1 MMLYISTFVGHFLLV
16 IAALIPI
23 LNPLGQ
29 APIFMSMTSRYS
41 AEERAILARKVG
53 IYGFSLLL
61 VSMFIGIYVLEFFGV
76 SLAIVRV
83 GGGLLVATAGWQL
96 MSSDDTSHTV
106 LAASDER
113 LSEEQLRQ
121 RAFFPLTFPISVGP
135 GSITVAITLGAGFKT
150 SGIGVVL
157 IPVASVFA
165 VAAASFLLYWCYRN
179 AERLL
184 KLMGETGTVIFLRL
198 SAFILLCLGIQIFW
212 NGASE
217 LLAEFVLQN
226 FPK

>member
-1 MMLYISTFVGHFLLV
+1 MMLYISSFASHFLLT
-16 IAALIPI
+16 IAALLPI

-41 AEERAILARKVG
+41 AEERGILARKVG
-53 IYGFSLLL
+53 VYGFFLLL
-61 VSMFIGIYVLEFFGV
+61 TSMFIGIYVLEFFGV

-83 GGGLLVATAGWQL
+83 GGGLLVATTGWQL
-96 MSSDDTSHTV
+96 MSSDSSPTMLTI
-106 LAASDER
+106 SDER

-135 GSITVAITLGAGFKT
+135 GSITVAITLGASFKR
-150 SGIGVVL
+150 SGLETVL
-157 IPVASVFA
+157 MPLASTFA
-165 VAAASFLLYWCYRN
+165 VAAASFALYWCYRN

-217 LLAEFVLQN
+217 LMAEFLLQHL
-226 FPK
+226 PK

>member
-1 MMLYISTFVGHFLLV
+1 MVYISSFIGHFLLV

-41 AEERAILARKVG
+41 AEERAILATKVG
-53 IYGFSLLL
+53 VYGFSLLL

-96 MSSDDTSHTV
+96 MSSDTSHTV

-135 GSITVAITLGAGFKT
+135 GSITVAITLGAGFKK
-150 SGIGVVL
+150 SGL
-157 IPVASVFA
+157 ETLLMPLASICA
-165 VAAASFLLYWCYRN
+165 VAVASFLLYWCYRN
-179 AERLL
+179 ADRLL

-217 LLAEFVLQN
+217 LLAEFVVQN
-226 FPK
+226 WPK

>member
-1 MMLYISTFVGHFLLV
+1 MLYISTFVGHFLLV

>member
-1 MMLYISTFVGHFLLV
+1 MLYLSSFIAHFLLV

-41 AEERAILARKVG
+41 ADERAILARKVG
-53 IYGFSLLL
+53 MYGFFLLL

-96 MSSDDTSHTV
+96 MSSDPSHSV
-106 LAASDER
+106 LVSSDER

-135 GSITVAITLGAGFKT
+135 GSITVAITLGASFKR
-150 SGIGVVL
+150 SGLDTVL
-157 IPVASVFA
+157 IPLASVLA
-165 VAAASFLLYWCYRN
+165 VAVASFLLYWCYRN
-179 AERLL
+179 ADRLL
-184 KLMGETGTVIFLRL
+184 KLMGETGTIIFLRL
-198 SAFILLCLGIQIFW
+198 SAFILLCLGIQILW
-212 NGASE
+212 NGMTE
-217 LLAEFVLQN
+217 LMAEFLIQHW
-226 FPK
+226 PK

>member
-1 MMLYISTFVGHFLLV
+1 
-16 IAALIPI
+16 
-23 LNPLGQ
+23 
-29 APIFMSMTSRYS
+29 
-41 AEERAILARKVG
+41 
-53 IYGFSLLL
+53 
-61 VSMFIGIYVLEFFGV
+61 MFIGIYVLDFFGV
-76 SLAIVRV
+76 SLPIVRV

-96 MSSDDTSHTV
+96 MSSDSSHSV
-106 LAASDER
+106 LATSDER

-150 SGIGVVL
+150 SGMATIIMPL
-157 IPVASVFA
+157 ASILA

-179 AERLL
+179 ADRML
-184 KLMGETGTVIFLRL
+184 KLMGETGTIIFLRL

-217 LLAEFVLQN
+217 LLAEFVVQN
-226 FPK
+226 WPK